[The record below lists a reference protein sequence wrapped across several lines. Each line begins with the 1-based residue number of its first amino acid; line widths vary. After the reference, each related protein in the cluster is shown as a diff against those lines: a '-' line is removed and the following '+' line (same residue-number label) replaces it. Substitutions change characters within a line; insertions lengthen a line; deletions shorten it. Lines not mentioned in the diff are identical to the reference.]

1 MKLAKP
7 KVIRHHKTTEDYPA
21 PSELAF
27 SLVYVLVVVVA
38 IVKLYFSF
46 TLEG

>member
-7 KVIRHHKTTEDYPA
+7 KVIRHPKATEDYSA
-21 PSELAF
+21 FSGFAF
-27 SLVYVLVVVVA
+27 SLVSVLVVGG
-38 IVKLYFSF
+38 VKLYFSF